1 MSDQPE
7 TIDRLTRRL
16 EDLEHRVDALEHP
29 LAARWPHSAPEIES
43 LPASSRVPVAGANVQ
58 TASLFALLGRAM
70 LGIAG
75 AYLLRAMA
83 ETGSVPRLAVAWT
96 GIIYAFLWLVWAAR
110 TRAESRLAPA
120 VYACTS
126 ALILAPMLWEL
137 TLSFKLLPAPVAA
150 VVLGAYGL
158 GSVALAGK
166 RGHPSVL
173 RVSLLASA
181 ALSLAMAI
189 ASHEFLPFICLL
201 LLLAALGEF
210 APLPDRLPET
220 EALIAL
226 AADAAIWTMIFIYFS
241 PPSAHADYP
250 QLGKVILLAPGILI
264 FLIATIGVILQTMV
278 YRRRI
283 GIFATIQATIAFLL
297 AAVSLA
303 DFGPPS
309 SLILLGILCLF
320 LTTVGYFAVF
330 KVLSDARTT
339 AIFAAWSAAL
349 LLSGCLLCFN
359 PALAAVCLGAAA
371 VTATLLGRQ
380 KNWISFELYG
390 AVFLVVAAA
399 ELGLLAFIG
408 RSIGAAQAGAPAA
421 AAGLIVVCALLCYVV
436 AQPAAG
442 EGWQLQLLHLA
453 IVALAL
459 SATAAFVIQALVA
472 LTALKTIPGA
482 HHLAFIRTLTLCAA
496 SLALVFG
503 GARWRRLELTR
514 LGYATLV
521 LLSVKLVAEDMRHG
535 HLAYLSGSIFLFAV
549 TLIAAPRVA
558 RVRQKA

>member
-43 LPASSRVPVAGANVQ
+43 APASPRVPAAGANVQ

-70 LGIAG
+70 FGIAG
-75 AYLLRAMA
+75 AYLLRALA
-83 ETGSVPRLAVAWT
+83 ETGSVPRLAVAWA
-96 GIIYAFLWLVWAAR
+96 GIVYAFLWLVLAVR
-110 TRAESRLAPA
+110 TKADSKLAPA

-137 TLSFKLLPAPVAA
+137 TLGFKLLPAPVSA
-150 VVLGAYGL
+150 VVLGAYAL
-158 GSVALAGK
+158 GSVTLAGK

-181 ALSLAMAI
+181 SLSLALAI
-189 ASHEFLPFICLL
+189 ASHEFLPFIMVLL
-201 LLLAALGEF
+201 MMVALGEF

-220 EALIAL
+220 QALIAL
-226 AADAAIWTMIFIYFS
+226 TADAAIWTMIFIYFS

-264 FLIATIGVILQTMV
+264 FLIATSGVILQTV
-278 YRRRI
+278 VHRRKI
-283 GIFATIQATIAFLL
+283 AIFAAIQATIVFLL

-320 LTTVGYFAVF
+320 LATVGYFTVF
-330 KVLSDARTT
+330 KLLSDARTT
-339 AIFAAWSAAL
+339 AIFAAWSALL
-349 LLSGCLLCFN
+349 LLSGCLLCFQ

-371 VTATLLGRQ
+371 VTAALLGRQ
-380 KNWISFELYG
+380 KNWTSFEYYG
-390 AVFLVVAAA
+390 MAFLVVAAV
-399 ELGLLAFIG
+399 ESGLLTYIG
-408 RSIGAAQAGAPAA
+408 HAIGAAQAGTPAA
-421 AAGLIVVCALLCYVV
+421 AAGLIAVCALLCYMV
-436 AQPAAG
+436 ARLGVSEP
-442 EGWQLQLLHLA
+442 WQSQLLHLA
-453 IVALAL
+453 FAAFAL
-459 SATAAFVIQALVA
+459 SATAAFVIQALVS
-472 LTALKTIPGA
+472 LTALKMVPGP

-496 SLALVFG
+496 SLALVFA

-514 LGYATLV
+514 LGYATLALV
-521 LLSVKLVAEDMRHG
+521 AVKLVAEDMRHG
-535 HLAYLSGSIFLFAV
+535 HLAYLAGSIFLFAV
-549 TLIAAPRVA
+549 TLIAAPRMTRA
-558 RVRQKA
+558 RQRA